1 VSWLRGWGGGLAL
14 SLLQGLSP
22 QKLYSSS
29 SAHEAVSCHVGGQPT
44 VINHYVP
51 GRVGIVEFQSRV
63 APLLH
68 RWIGT
73 VIHDF
78 WEWTTPPY
86 YVVISDR
93 EQ

>member
-1 VSWLRGWGGGLAL
+1 
-14 SLLQGLSP
+14 
-22 QKLYSSS
+22 
-29 SAHEAVSCHVGGQPT
+29 

>member
-1 VSWLRGWGGGLAL
+1 VGCGLAL
-14 SLLQGLSP
+14 SLLQGLSR
-22 QKLYSSS
+22 QKFYSSS
-29 SAHEAVSCHVGGQPT
+29 SAHEAVSCHIGGQPI

-51 GRVGIVEFQSRV
+51 GRVGMVEFQSRV

-68 RWIGT
+68 GWIGT

-78 WEWTTPPY
+78 WEWTAPPY

>member
-1 VSWLRGWGGGLAL
+1 
-14 SLLQGLSP
+14 
-22 QKLYSSS
+22 
-29 SAHEAVSCHVGGQPT
+29 VSCHRAAQPT
-44 VINHYVP
+44 VITHYGP
-51 GRVGIVEFQSRV
+51 GRVGMVEFQSPV
-63 APLLH
+63 APLLY

-78 WEWTTPPY
+78 WEWTAPPY

>member
-1 VSWLRGWGGGLAL
+1 LAL

-22 QKLYSSS
+22 RKFYSPS

-44 VINHYVP
+44 VINHYIR
-51 GRVGIVEFQSRV
+51 GHVGMVEFQSRV
-63 APLLH
+63 ALLLH
-68 RWIGT
+68 GWIGT

-78 WEWTTPPY
+78 WEWTAPPY

>member
-1 VSWLRGWGGGLAL
+1 VGCGLAL
-14 SLLQGLSP
+14 SLLQGLSR
-22 QKLYSSS
+22 QKFYSSS
-29 SAHEAVSCHVGGQPT
+29 SAHEAVSCHIGGQPI

-51 GRVGIVEFQSRV
+51 GRVGMVEFQSRV

-68 RWIGT
+68 GWIGT

-78 WEWTTPPY
+78 WEWTALPY